1 MVRNLILKMVSKG
14 VISSDNANRLV
25 NMKQDIDPI
34 WKGLLR
40 GYIDEKKLARF
51 FEEEGYPVIYDEG
64 TVAFQRDDIF
74 KFFTPDI
81 IARYLVFPLSYKK
94 ENRDIILGFL
104 NAAHLDTVR
113 AMIQHIF
120 PDLTITYFHVPYT
133 VFRRVVY
140 KNFLF
145 EMNKYASMR
154 ASIAAAGRPTIEIV
168 PGAVDPLQA
177 FSQMAERVIRFSI
190 ENGSVVFRDEAIINR
205 FPLASL
211 PTIREGLQ
219 KRYLELSADKAVKV
233 LSPTE
238 KILLF
243 TNMGVKRDDRLVIAA
258 RDGDSCF
265 FILVNPRVSRY
276 DIVRVLEPEQEE
288 QQQKPDAPRPA
299 RELNAD
305 EIFKM

>member
-34 WKGLLR
+34 WKGLIR

-64 TVAFQRDDIF
+64 TVPFQRDDIF

-120 PDLTITYFHVPYT
+120 PDFTTTYFHVPLSL
-133 VFRRVVY
+133 FRRMVY

-145 EMNKYASMR
+145 DMSKYASMK
-154 ASIAAAGRPTIEIV
+154 ASIAAAGRPTIEIA
-168 PGAVDPLQA
+168 PGAADPLQQ
-177 FSQMAERVIRFSI
+177 FLSMAERVIRFSI
-190 ENGSVVFRDEAIINR
+190 ENGSVVFRDEAIVNR
-205 FPLASL
+205 FPLTSL

-243 TNMGVKRDDRLVIAA
+243 TNMGIKRDDRIVIVT
-258 RDGDSCF
+258 RESDPYF
-265 FILVNPRVSRY
+265 FILINPRVSRY
-276 DIVRVLEPEQEE
+276 DIVRVLEPAQEA
-288 QQQKPDAPRPA
+288 QPTSDTPRPA
-299 RELNAD
+299 TEINAD
-305 EIFKM
+305 DIFKM